1 MYKSAKF
8 KAKRAPKGQ
17 SLGTIQRKHTP
28 HKAVQCFFFP
38 FPSHS
43 SSIFIEPFVRL
54 GIFTLNDNE
63 LGLSVSFTCARA
75 HSTRWNWEKMDNLQI
90 MSRSLSLNLSAKEPE
105 TFQLLLR
112 SWNEMMKCIRVNLYF
127 GLPLFYDIR
136 KWKFVIFWCPRDL
149 SCDLFMSSEH
159 SPLCWS
165 KEQKKKNNTTNF
177 TKWILYQNVAHS
189 EANSSIPIANSR

>member
-1 MYKSAKF
+1 M
-8 KAKRAPKGQ
+8 
-17 SLGTIQRKHTP
+17 L
-28 HKAVQCFFFP
+28 FFP

-63 LGLSVSFTCARA
+63 LGLSVSFTCART
-75 HSTRWNWEKMDNLQI
+75 HSARWNWEKMDNLQI

-159 SPLCWS
+159 SPPCWS
-165 KEQKKKNNTTNF
+165 KEQKKKKTQQTSQNESYTRTLHIPRP
-177 TKWILYQNVAHS
+177 ILAFQLQILG
-189 EANSSIPIANSR
+189 NSAKYR